1 MAGAGAGQRHRAQR
15 AQQWR
20 LHRYVRLLHPA
31 AQFGQLLACR
41 HGQSMVMVTS
51 AGHALFNQLWAAN
64 PYVQEVAFP
73 TAAEGMGAL

>member
-64 PYVQEVAFP
+64 PYVQEVAIP